1 VTGERTLHERETI
14 DSFLRRQ
21 FPDELCDESTDAVRD
36 SLSVEERGEIDALV
50 GHVDDHFGRSKGTLG
65 LGIDF
70 LIVAEQLSRRT
81 EEFDGFDPDVGRERI
96 FDRFSR
102 KDTSATL
109 TFLLDGNQFGIR
121 SVHNDLITLFRDDLG
136 RTNFPSSPGHH
147 TGEWER
153 YEVMLE
159 RAFRLSR
166 RGRYV
171 ATRRLFE
178 YGLEHLRSKSYA
190 SRDPPFPTPFGTVLT
205 EYSRSHPEEEGG
217 SAYQALCY
225 GFVRAQWPHL
235 SLRASKVRTGSS
247 RQHRYGDVDGYLGP
261 DLMISVEVKDLHVD
275 QGNVRSELGTTS
287 QVAER
292 TTAIAIAI
300 CRSVSDDAR
309 EMLEAAGVRVLDDD
323 DLETRVRT
331 WDYHKQ
337 NRAVQ
342 AMLHFFSN
350 VEENPAGTQ
359 RLLRFLDGVDPNNRA
374 LVHLED
380 DTPD

>member
-1 VTGERTLHERETI
+1 MLDH
-14 DSFLRRQ
+14 
-21 FPDELCDESTDAVRD
+21 AVR
-36 SLSVEERGEIDALV
+36 R
-50 GHVDDHFGRSKGTLG
+50 
-65 LGIDF
+65 
-70 LIVAEQLSRRT
+70 
-81 EEFDGFDPDVGRERI
+81 
-96 FDRFSR
+96 
-102 KDTSATL
+102 
-109 TFLLDGNQFGIR
+109 
-121 SVHNDLITLFRDDLG
+121 
-136 RTNFPSSPGHH
+136 
-147 TGEWER
+147 
-153 YEVMLE
+153 
-159 RAFRLSR
+159 SR
-166 RGRYV
+166 RGGYV
-171 ATRRLFE
+171 APRRLFE
-178 YGLEHLRSKSYA
+178 YGLVHLRSKSYA

-359 RLLRFLDGVDPNNRA
+359 RLLRFLDGVDPHNRA

-380 DTPD
+380 DTAD